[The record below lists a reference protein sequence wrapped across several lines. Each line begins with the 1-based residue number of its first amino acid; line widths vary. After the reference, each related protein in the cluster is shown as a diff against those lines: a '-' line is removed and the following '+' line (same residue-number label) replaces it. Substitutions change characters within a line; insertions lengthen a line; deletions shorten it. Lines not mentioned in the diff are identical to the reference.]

1 MKKELD
7 LFRVW
12 GTDTAIYIIQDEN
25 KVYGQYGGI
34 GSGYAKLYGLD
45 LVRELARIKVDK
57 NQFWFESD
65 EEVIEYLKEI
75 KEGNNE

>member
-1 MKKELD
+1 MERELD

-12 GTDTAIYIIQDEN
+12 GTDTSIYIVGGGKRI
-25 KVYGQYGGI
+25 YGQYGGL
-34 GSGYAKLYGLD
+34 GSGYARLYGLD

-57 NQFWFESD
+57 NQFWFES
-65 EEVIEYLKEI
+65 EEDVMEYLKEI